1 MVYNLQA
8 IMTKGINN
16 SLVQFEKFGQIA
28 DNLSN
33 FQTTGYKDVTFEQ
46 VLKEDGYV
54 TGSVRTNYTQGSI
67 RITSNPY
74 DVAIDGAGYI
84 PVVSPSGEVQYTRD
98 GAFKQGKDG
107 YLTTRDGW
115 IVGEGIQIPT
125 NCFKFEIK
133 QNGDV
138 LAYDSRGDKAKK
150 VGTIPLIRFD
160 NPAGMQ
166 RTDMNRL
173 KPTDDAGAARLVK
186 NHDCIKQFNLE
197 ASNVSIFRSATDLL
211 RLNASMLASMQMI
224 KLADT
229 MYNKAINIRE
239 A

>member
-8 IMTKGINN
+8 IMSKGINN
-16 SLVQFEKFGQIA
+16 SLVQFERFGQIA
-28 DNLSN
+28 NNLSN
-33 FQTTGYKDVTFEQ
+33 FQTTGYKDVSFEQ
-46 VLKEDGYV
+46 VLKEDGYL

-67 RITSNPY
+67 RITTNPY
-74 DVAIDGAGYI
+74 DVAINGAGYI

-125 NCFKFEIK
+125 NCFKFDIK
-133 QNGDV
+133 ENGDV
-138 LAYDSRGDKAKK
+138 MAYDSRGAKAKK
-150 VGTIPLIRFD
+150 VGTIPLVRFD
-160 NPAGMQ
+160 NPAGMELA
-166 RTDMNRL
+166 DMNRL
-173 KPTDDAGAARLVK
+173 KPTDDAGEARLVK
-186 NHDCIKQFNLE
+186 NHDCLKQYNLE
-197 ASNVSIFRSATDLL
+197 ASNVSVFRSATDLL

>member
-1 MVYNLQA
+1 MTYNLQG
-8 IMTKGINN
+8 IMSKGINN
-16 SLVQFEKFGQIA
+16 SLVQFERFGQIA
-28 DNLSN
+28 NNLSN

-46 VLKEDGYV
+46 VLKEDGYL

-67 RITSNPY
+67 KITSNPY

-133 QNGDV
+133 KNGDV
-138 LAYDSRGDKAKK
+138 MAYDSRGAKAKK
-150 VGTIPLIRFD
+150 VGTIPLICFD
-160 NPAGMQ
+160 NPAGMEL
-166 RTDMNRL
+166 TDMNRL
-173 KPTDDAGAARLVK
+173 KPTDDAGEARLVK

>member
-1 MVYNLQA
+1 MYNLQG
-8 IMTKGINN
+8 IISKGTNN
-16 SLVQFEKFGQIA
+16 ALLQFDKFGQIA
-28 DNLSN
+28 NNLAN
-33 FQTTGYKDVTFEQ
+33 YQTTGYKNVTFEQ
-46 VLKEDGYV
+46 ILREDGYL
-54 TGSVRTNYTQGSI
+54 TGAVRTDYSQGSI

-98 GAFKQGKDG
+98 GSFVQGKNG
-107 YLTTRDGW
+107 FLTTRDGW
-115 IVGEGIQIPT
+115 LVGEGIQIPT

-133 QNGDV
+133 KNGDV
-138 LAYDSRGDKAKK
+138 MAYDSRGAKAKK

-160 NPAGMQ
+160 NPAGMEQ
-166 RTDMNRL
+166 ADMNRL
-173 KPTDDAGAARLVK
+173 KATDDAGEARLVK
-186 NHDCIKQFNLE
+186 DHDCFRQNNLE
-197 ASNVSIFRSATDLL
+197 TSNVSIFRSANDLL
-211 RLNASMLASMQMI
+211 RLNASMLASMQMM